1 MNIKFKPN
9 NCIGCGTCLEN
20 CKGEAFKSDEKYS
33 CTYISDR
40 CLQCEECEVLKTC
53 LGDAVEYV

>member
-1 MNIKFKPN
+1 MIIF
-9 NCIGCGTCLEN
+9 CIGCGTCLEN
-20 CKGEAFKSDEKYS
+20 CEGEAFEATGKYS